1 MPQVVEIRSLTSN
14 RLLYDCSEV
23 AGSPALAIDESN
35 LADRIATWMPMVE
48 LSSPAKIDLQ
58 ICFDRLKRTVRYRLV
73 TPLQRSRHPP
83 GYVARGVSAGLF
95 WAMTPTIGIQMPM
108 VLLHWLIVRK
118 IDRWDFNLIHA
129 WAWTWVTNF
138 ATMIPVYYAFYVTG
152 QLFLGNW
159 DDLTGYYGFLEL
171 WNASIRVTVAGSP
184 PVGMLELV
192 WYHLVGLFDLASG
205 YFIIFVQNWGLPM
218 LVGCIPYAV
227 VSAWLGY
234 AWSMRIVV
242 SHRRSMLERRM
253 RRHDRRVAAESRVGT

>member
-1 MPQVVEIRSLTSN
+1 MTEVVEIRSLTSN

-35 LADRIATWMPMVE
+35 LADRIATWMPMIE
-48 LSSPAKIDLQ
+48 QSSPAKIDLQ
-58 ICFDRLKRTVRYRLV
+58 ICFGRLKRMARYRLV

-118 IDRWDFNLIHA
+118 IPQWDFNLIHA

-138 ATMIPVYYAFYVTG
+138 VTMFPVYYAFYITG
-152 QLFLGNW
+152 QLALGNW
-159 DDLTGYYGFLEL
+159 DDLTGYHGFLKL
-171 WNASIRVTVAGSP
+171 WNESIIANE
-184 PVGMLELV
+184 PVGPPDGMPKLV
-192 WYHLVGLFDLASG
+192 WYYLVGLFNWAWI
-205 YFIIFVQNWGLPM
+205 YFAIVVKNWGVPM
-218 LVGCIPYAV
+218 LVGCVPYAI

-234 AWSMRIVV
+234 VWSMRIVV
-242 SHRRSMLERRM
+242 SHRRNMLERRL
-253 RRHDRRVAAESRVGT
+253 RRHDRRMAAKSRG